1 MNRKITPMR
10 QTIRPV
16 FFALLLMMAGPVSA
30 QMAVGFGGVAHD
42 ASQRVEVVA
51 DSLTIDQITGREV
64 FIGNVIIL
72 QGDLRIAAEQV
83 EVIYGTGN
91 GSSDVEEV
99 IASGG
104 VLVTRGEDA
113 AEGDDAR
120 YEIESGLLTMTGDVL
135 VTQGPTT
142 IAGDSMTVDMATGN
156 GTVDGRVRTVLT
168 PEPAQ

>member
-1 MNRKITPMR
+1 MNRKILLMR

-16 FFALLLMMAGPVSA
+16 LLALLLVMAGPVSA

-51 DSLTIDQITGREV
+51 DSLTIDQVTGRALFV
-64 FIGNVIIL
+64 GNVVIL

-83 EVIYGTGN
+83 EVISATDN
-91 GSSDVEEV
+91 GSGDVQEV

-113 AEGDDAR
+113 AEGDSAR
-120 YEIESGLLTMTGDVL
+120 YEIESGILTMTGNVL
-135 VTQGPTT
+135 VTQDTT
-142 IAGDSMTVDMATGN
+142 TLAGDSMTIDMATGN

-168 PEPAQ
+168 PVTAP